1 MRCYIKLTFCIGL
14 IGVCLIF
21 NLLLFQAEQ
30 LKQPVFLKHY
40 YELGLEESTIFTI
53 GCLMNKDD
61 TRELVQIEF
70 PELTGEGHFFRVS
83 LGNQFNLNAHHDQR
97 EYWIEYHYKGE
108 GMPIEEEIS
117 LTRAKVM
124 FNNGEEM
131 DIPIGQIIFYPVE
144 HERAI
149 LEDGM
154 SQASSSGETSF
165 SGIFTEDVRF
175 DGIKSTLDLL
185 VKDFIEIRINGM
197 PPEPQFFKQ
206 GMAWKLE
213 GKMEID
219 SKDSRRFNYY
229 EIQSRIY
236 FEDLKGEE
244 IIDQVLNLRYTP
256 YFSRIDSY
264 KYLREEG
271 GLDEI

>member
-1 MRCYIKLTFCIGL
+1 MRCYIKLTVCIGL

-40 YELGLEESTIFTI
+40 YELGLEEYTIFTI
-53 GCLMNKDD
+53 GCLMSKND

-124 FNNGEEM
+124 FNNGE
-131 DIPIGQIIFYPVE
+131 
-144 HERAI
+144 
-149 LEDGM
+149 
-154 SQASSSGETSF
+154 TSF

-175 DGIKSTLDLL
+175 DGIKSTLDPL

-219 SKDSRRFNYY
+219 SKDPRRFNYY

-271 GLDEI
+271 GD

>member
-1 MRCYIKLTFCIGL
+1 
-14 IGVCLIF
+14 
-21 NLLLFQAEQ
+21 
-30 LKQPVFLKHY
+30 
-40 YELGLEESTIFTI
+40 
-53 GCLMNKDD
+53 
-61 TRELVQIEF
+61 
-70 PELTGEGHFFRVS
+70 
-83 LGNQFNLNAHHDQR
+83 
-97 EYWIEYHYKGE
+97 
-108 GMPIEEEIS
+108 MPIEEEIS

-165 SGIFTEDVRF
+165 SGIFTEGVRF
-175 DGIKSTLDLL
+175 DGIKSTLDPL